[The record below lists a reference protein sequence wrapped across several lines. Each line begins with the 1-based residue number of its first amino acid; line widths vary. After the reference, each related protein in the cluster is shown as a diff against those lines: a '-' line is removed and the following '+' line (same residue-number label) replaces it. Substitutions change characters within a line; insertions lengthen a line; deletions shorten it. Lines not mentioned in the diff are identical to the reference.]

1 MAERRGRKTIPRHNF
16 KKYLNVAEHFYQAAK
31 DSLELDYWTAA
42 GVLIVHSA
50 IAFSDALC
58 IKLSGVKS
66 VGENHEDA
74 IELLEKTIG
83 NTDEKSSAINHV
95 KRLIEEK
102 TKVSYLGELYSSA
115 QTKEMWKRLERFR
128 KWSLTILNRQQ

>member
-1 MAERRGRKTIPRHNF
+1 MVERRGRKSIPRLNF

-31 DSLELDYWTAA
+31 DSLELDYWTAS

-50 IAFSDALC
+50 IAYSDALC

-66 VGENHEDA
+66 IGENHEDA
-74 IELLEKTIG
+74 IALLESTVG
-83 NTDEKSSAINHV
+83 YTAEKSSALNQFRRI
-95 KRLIEEK
+95 IEEK
-102 TKVSYLGELYSSA
+102 TKVSYLGELYSSS

-128 KWSLTILNRQQ
+128 KWSLEILNR

>member
-1 MAERRGRKTIPRHNF
+1 MAERRGRKSIPRHNF
-16 KKYLNVAEHFYQAAK
+16 KKYLDVAEHFYQAAK
-31 DSLELDYWTAA
+31 DSLELDYWTAS

-50 IAFSDALC
+50 IAYSDALC

-74 IELLEKTIG
+74 VALLENAVG
-83 NTDEKSSAINHV
+83 NTDEKSSALNQLRRI
-95 KRLIEEK
+95 IEEK
-102 TKVSYLGELYSSA
+102 TKVSYLGELYSSS

-128 KWSLTILNRQQ
+128 KWSLEILNR